1 MHALRLLVRLID
13 RASERIGVAT
23 AWVALAMVLV
33 QFAIV
38 VLRYIYGIG
47 SILLQESVVYM
58 HAFLFLIGA
67 GYTLLRGGHVRVD
80 IFYRNA
86 TPRAKAWIDLLGVV
100 AFLLPV
106 CALLWW
112 FSWPYVA
119 ASWHVLEGSKET
131 SGIQAVY
138 LLKTLILAF
147 CALVSAQGVSL
158 ALRSLLVLAGIEPDL
173 GARAERPVS

>member
-1 MHALRLLVRLID
+1 VPTLRSLVRLID
-13 RASERIGVAT
+13 HINDGIGRTT

-86 TPRAKAWIDLLGVV
+86 TPRAKAWVDLFGVL

-106 CALLWW
+106 CVLLWW
-112 FSWPYVA
+112 FSWPYVM
-119 ASWHVLEGSKET
+119 ASWHVFEGSKET

-138 LLKTLILAF
+138 LLKTLILVF
-147 CALVSAQGVSL
+147 CLLVSAQGAAL
-158 ALRSLLVLAGIEPDL
+158 ALRSLLVLADV
-173 GARAERPVS
+173 ERVRPTS

>member
-1 MHALRLLVRLID
+1 MPTLRSLVRRID
-13 RASERIGVAT
+13 HISDGVGRAT

-58 HAFLFLIGA
+58 HAFLFLVGA
-67 GYTLLRGGHVRVD
+67 GYTLLHGGHVRVD

-86 TPRAKAWIDLLGVV
+86 APRAKAWVDLLGVA

-147 CALVSAQGVSL
+147 CALVSVQGVAL
-158 ALRSLLVLAGIEPDL
+158 ALRSLLVLADV
-173 GARAERPVS
+173 ERVRPTP